1 MIWRVFS
8 SDFDHCDLRVSLS
21 DHFYSSNELLINY
34 NACHL
39 CDEMFMIT
47 LVEIFFFRFSL
58 ELSGLL
64 EWFLQFRVGLIVH
77 KTWYKLFQL
86 LGRFSSLF
94 SMNFFFV
101 FRSPSWNFFPIF
113 SDLLDLR
120 SQGGFDHLSLEFLF
134 KISVGFNVCFK
145 SLLNLKY
152 YFSLVGR

>member
-64 EWFLQFRVGLIVH
+64 EWFLQFGLIVH
-77 KTWYKLFQL
+77 KIWYRLFQL
-86 LGRFSSLF
+86 FGSFSSLF

-113 SDLLDLR
+113 SDLLWIFVHR
-120 SQGGFDHLSLEFLF
+120 
-134 KISVGFNVCFK
+134 VGLTTFPWSSCLK
-145 SLLNLKY
+145 SPLVSILVLNLCWT
-152 YFSLVGR
+152 